1 MTGDLFSTSQTTTRT
16 STTQRGRMP
25 LAARL
30 RPANLAEV
38 VGQKQ
43 LIGPGKLLRRA
54 IEADQLGSLIFCGPS
69 GTGKTTLAYVIAQT
83 TKAHFTKMNAV
94 TSGVSDLR
102 KVIQEAEER
111 WKYYQQG
118 TILFIDEIHRFN
130 KAQQDALLP
139 AVEEGKLVLIG
150 ATTENPYFSVN
161 AALLSRSRV
170 FKLEPL
176 EKEDLLELLH
186 RALED
191 KERGLGNYRCKIAQE
206 ALEHFAETARGD
218 ARVALNG
225 LELAVLSTMP
235 NAEGIRVIDLA
246 VAEESIQ
253 ERAIVYDKMG
263 DQHYD
268 VISAFIKSMRGSD
281 PDAVLH
287 YLARMLAAGEDPR
300 FIARRIVIH
309 AAEDVGLADPM
320 ALVVAQA
327 AARGLEMVGLPEGR
341 LLLAEAALYIACAPK
356 SNSVLAIERA
366 LEDVQK
372 GKYGPVPLH
381 LRDAGYPGAEKLGH
395 GKDYQYPHDYDRH
408 YVRQEYLPAELQGT
422 KYYQASGMGQDTGV
436 QCGEKSDV
444 KTDVKGY

>member
-1 MTGDLFSTSQTTTRT
+1 MDLFSTIEKKVQ
-16 STTQRGRMP
+16 QGRMP

-30 RPANLAEV
+30 RPQKIDEL
-38 VGQKQ
+38 VGQEH
-43 LIGPGKLLRRA
+43 LLAPGKLLRRA
-54 IEADQLGSLIFCGPS
+54 IEADQLGSLIFYGPP

-94 TSGVSDLR
+94 TSGVADLR
-102 KVIQEAEER
+102 KVVQEAEER
-111 WKYYQQG
+111 LKFSNQG

-139 AVEEGKLVLIG
+139 SVEEGKLVLIG

-176 EKEDLLELLH
+176 SKENILVLLH
-186 RALED
+186 RALADAE
-191 KERGLGNYRCKIAQE
+191 KGLGNYHCRVSEE
-206 ALEHFAETARGD
+206 ALNHLAEAARGD
-218 ARVALNG
+218 ARLALNG
-225 LELAVLSTMP
+225 LELAVLSTLP
-235 NAEGIRVIDLA
+235 DAEGIRVIDLA

-300 FIARRIVIH
+300 FIARRILIH
-309 AAEDVGLADPM
+309 AAEDVGLADPQ
-320 ALVVAQA
+320 ALLVAQA

-356 SNSVLAIERA
+356 SNSVLAIDQA
-366 LEDVQK
+366 LADVQK
-372 GKYGPVPLH
+372 GKYGAVPLH
-381 LRDAGYPGAEKLGH
+381 LRDAGYPGAAQLGS
-395 GKDYQYPHDYDRH
+395 GKGYRYPHDYPDH
-408 YVRQEYLPAELQGT
+408 YVEQDYLPAELKHT
-422 KYYQASGMGQDTGV
+422 KYYQPSGMGQDQGPKK
-436 QCGEKSDV
+436 KSR
-444 KTDVKGY
+444 